1 MRHKLACV
9 AAPSRLRLRNRKT
22 GDSQVKTLAIALLAL
37 SATAAQAD
45 VTDTFDRAN
54 AGTLGGAYTV
64 QNGSFRINGNKADTT
79 NFVSLATYNNSASD
93 SASLDVSLRGFDSGS
108 YVALS
113 FGFDSANSYF
123 VKVQDNDGDGFFD
136 RYGFDIG
143 NNDLNGPFLA
153 LTPFQTG
160 NIEVSFTGTTATL
173 TIVRAGGFIES
184 FSRDYGFAPG
194 SATVG
199 FGVNR
204 LGVADNFTFDG
215 VTNAVPEPA
224 SWALMIAGFGLV
236 GGAMRSRKRSVAFA

>member
-1 MRHKLACV
+1 M
-9 AAPSRLRLRNRKT
+9 
-22 GDSQVKTLAIALLAL
+22 KTLAIALLAL
-37 SATAAQAD
+37 TGANAAQAA
-45 VTDTFDRAN
+45 VTDDFNRVN
-54 AGTLGGAYTV
+54 APTLGANYTV
-64 QNGSFRINGNKADTT
+64 QNGSFRISGNKADTT

-113 FGFDSANSYF
+113 FGFDSPNSYF
-123 VKVQDNDGDGFFD
+123 VKVQDNNGDGFFD
-136 RYGFDIG
+136 SYGFDTG
-143 NNDLNGPFLA
+143 NNDLTGPFLG
-153 LTPFQTG
+153 LMPFQTG
-160 NIEVSFTGTTATL
+160 NIEVSVSGTTATL

-199 FGVNR
+199 FGINR

-224 SWALMIAGFGLV
+224 SWALMIAGFGLA
-236 GGAMRSRKRSVAFA
+236 GGAARSRRRSAVLV